1 MSPSFLKSSPSL
13 SRALFFPFLKRQK
26 QKTDRDF
33 GIAKSEQ
40 RSRSVGRSVDVA
52 AVLRKERQKRTNALT
67 KKKKKREENAKSGL
81 YKMDSM
87 NTSVRRS

>member
-52 AVLRKERQKRTNALT
+52 AVLRKERRQKRTNALT

-87 NTSVRRS
+87 NTSVRR

>member
-13 SRALFFPFLKRQK
+13 SRALFFPFLKKQK

-87 NTSVRRS
+87 NTSVRR

>member
-1 MSPSFLKSSPSL
+1 MPPSFLKSSPSL

-52 AVLRKERQKRTNALT
+52 AVLRKERRQKRTNALT
-67 KKKKKREENAKSGL
+67 KKKREENAKSGLL

-87 NTSVRRS
+87 NTSVRR

>member
-1 MSPSFLKSSPSL
+1 
-13 SRALFFPFLKRQK
+13 
-26 QKTDRDF
+26 
-33 GIAKSEQ
+33 
-40 RSRSVGRSVDVA
+40 SVGRSVDVA

-87 NTSVRRS
+87 NTSVRR